1 MTKSEKFLTVITT
14 AYTFEPTAPGCN
26 LLIAMRELISRLQ
39 SNDWDSSGYLVDPE
53 ELEESFLA
61 LFQMWLGVTGYK
73 VPAVDGVNIEAPTMD
88 DALTVFC
95 AVDAIHC
102 QHTTPGAA

>member
-14 AYTFEPTAPGCN
+14 AYTFEPTVPGCN
-26 LLIAMRELISRLQ
+26 LLVAMRELISRLQ

-73 VPAVDGVNIEAPTMD
+73 VPAIDGANVDAPTLD
-88 DALTVFC
+88 DVLTILTCVSVS
-95 AVDAIHC
+95 ASQV
-102 QHTTPGAA
+102 TTPGAA

>member
-1 MTKSEKFLTVITT
+1 MTKTEKLLAAITT
-14 AYTFEPTAPGCN
+14 TYTFETTDRGFY
-26 LLIAMRELISRLQ
+26 LLIAMRELLSRLQ

-73 VPAVDGVNIEAPTMD
+73 VPVVDGVNVDAPTLD
-88 DALTVFC
+88 DVFTILAC
-95 AVDAIHC
+95 VSVSASQV
-102 QHTTPGAA
+102 TTPGAA

>member
-1 MTKSEKFLTVITT
+1 MTKTEKLLAAITT
-14 AYTFEPTAPGCN
+14 TYTFETTDRGFY

-73 VPAVDGVNIEAPTMD
+73 VPAVDGVNVDAPTMD

>member
-14 AYTFEPTAPGCN
+14 AYTFEPTVPGCN
-26 LLIAMRELISRLQ
+26 LLIAMRELLSRLQ

-53 ELEESFLA
+53 ELEESFLE

-73 VPAVDGVNIEAPTMD
+73 VPAVDGANVDAPTMD
-88 DALTVFC
+88 DALTVLC
-95 AVDAIHC
+95 IVSALASQV
-102 QHTTPGAA
+102 TTPGAV